1 MSGKKKLQK
10 KILITIIKKSR
21 WIR

>member
-1 MSGKKKLQK
+1 MSDKKKLQK